1 MPELKPR
8 AKIIARGTSAFSLV
22 TTSVN
27 INLGRTMPNTNY
39 KVYYRQLTGLAVSI
53 PTTSN
58 ITTTGFTASV
68 GVGVA
73 ATWEWVV
80 IED

>member
-8 AKIIARGTSAFSLV
+8 GKIVARGTSAFTLV
-22 TTSVN
+22 TVQVDIVLAN
-27 INLGRTMPNTNY
+27 PMPNANY
-39 KVYYRQLTGLAVSI
+39 KVYYRQLTGLSVAI

-58 ITTTGFTASV
+58 ITSTGFRATVSV
-68 GVGVA
+68 GVG
-73 ATWEWVV
+73 ATWEYVV

>member
-8 AKIIARGTSAFSLV
+8 AKIVARGTSGFTAV
-22 TTSVN
+22 TTTIDIALN
-27 INLGRTMPNTNY
+27 RPMPNVNY
-39 KVYYRQLTGLAVSI
+39 KVYYRQLTGLSVAL

-58 ITTTGFTASV
+58 VTTSGFRATV

-73 ATWEWVV
+73 ATFEYVV

>member
-1 MPELKPR
+1 MPEVKPR
-8 AKIIARGTSAFSLV
+8 SKIIKRGTSAFALI

-27 INLGRTMPNTNY
+27 ISFTPMPNTNY
-39 KVYYRQLTGLAVSI
+39 KVFYRQLTGLAVSL

-58 ITTTGFTASV
+58 ITTTGFTASI

-73 ATWEWVV
+73 ATFEWIV

>member
-22 TTSVN
+22 TLSVP
-27 INLGRTMPNTNY
+27 ISIGRTMPSTNY
-39 KVYYRQLTGLAVSI
+39 KVFYRQLTGLAVSI
-53 PTTSN
+53 PSTTN
-58 ITTTGFTASV
+58 QTTTGFTASV
-68 GVGVA
+68 GAGVA
-73 ATWEWVV
+73 ATFEYVV